1 MANKPNL
8 EREEIIERIEG
19 LLIMGFWRPTE
30 ILKQERRIADF
41 ETAKRYIDIA
51 QRRLRNRYS
60 QINKEKILKRE
71 LRDLDFMEKRLWL
84 NYDHAINY
92 NEKTGAINAIL
103 RCKERRAKL
112 LGLDIETLKIGPIK
126 TLEDLIQEAE
136 YEKIQQPTTNRE
148 LIVDSKQAGA
158 EGEVPAQSSPT
169 EAGKGNDGQGFHP
182 KSEAEG
188 S

>member
-1 MANKPNL
+1 MANRPNL

-19 LLIMGFWRPTE
+19 LLVMGYWRPTE

-60 QINKEKILKRE
+60 QINKDKILKRE

-84 NYDHAINY
+84 NYDHAFNY

-103 RCKERRAKL
+103 KCKERRAKL
-112 LGLDIETLKIGPIK
+112 LGLDIEIMKVGPIK
-126 TLEDLIQEAE
+126 TLEDLIHEAE
-136 YEKIQQPTTNRE
+136 YEVQQPTTDRK
-148 LIVDSKQAGA
+148 LTVDPKQAGTEGQVSAQPGSA
-158 EGEVPAQSSPT
+158 EVGAR
-169 EAGKGNDGQGFHP
+169 NDGQGLHP
-182 KSEAEG
+182 QGKAEG
-188 S
+188 G